1 MELELLNALMP
12 HLVSIAVT
20 IVMAIAGWVGTK
32 LGRAIDEQKNAK
44 QIREIVEHTVRYVE
58 QVAKA
63 MGSEEKLELAKA
75 RVIEYAESKGL
86 RISQIEIEILIEAF
100 VNELNEKYS
109 YQNVFEVEL
118 DEGREAH
125 EVS

>member
-1 MELELLNALMP
+1 MELELINALMP

-44 QIREIVEHTVRYVE
+44 QIRDIVEHTVRYVE
-58 QVAKA
+58 QVAKS

-75 RVIEYAESKGL
+75 RVVDYANTKGL
-86 RISQIEIEILIEAF
+86 RISEIEIEILIEAF

-109 YQNVFEVEL
+109 YQNVYEVEL
-118 DEGREAH
+118 DEGVEAH